1 MGELL
6 EKVEATDLAVPAPIE
21 QRWSARSRSPMSPA
35 HSRGEDDLHS
45 WVGIIMYLPDDDEE
59 QRAAITARFWGE
71 YNRLCR
77 DELWPKYDCH
87 PHWAKIELPAT
98 PAELEVLRARLRER
112 FPLENLW
119 TAKQKVDPKGVLGN
133 AMIDTLLL
141 PDAELTDMRAG
152 KNKGRAWY
160 EARGWF

>member
-71 YNRLCR
+71 YNRL
-77 DELWPKYDCH
+77 
-87 PHWAKIELPAT
+87 
-98 PAELEVLRARLRER
+98 
-112 FPLENLW
+112 
-119 TAKQKVDPKGVLGN
+119 
-133 AMIDTLLL
+133 
-141 PDAELTDMRAG
+141 
-152 KNKGRAWY
+152 AWHSIAWHIVAY
-160 EARGWF
+160 HSIAYWSMA